1 MEVLLMAILALMVY
15 VAIKVGKSS
24 NVLIRI
30 AGYSDRRL
38 KGKFIQTEIYISEIR
53 SASPLC
59 IRREVNSS
67 GLTETLIIDA
77 LAEFDSLGGHKFL
90 IGEKFEIRCCESFND
105 GDRENV
111 LASLINRQD
120 FALQGHL
127 NCSEK
132 SFSFIINQLS
142 AGKPL
147 LFRIYGRLVGSVP
160 NGVQVDSDSYEIL
173 DDHQISGTEYFCEQY
188 EAYWVKLGEAEKEKM
203 KYFDEK
209 FRLRRLMPTGSGN

>member
-1 MEVLLMAILALMVY
+1 MDVLLIAILALMVY
-15 VAIKVGKSS
+15 MAIKVAKIS

-38 KGKFIQTEIYISEIR
+38 KGKFIQTDIYIPEIR

-59 IRREVNSS
+59 IRREVTSS

-90 IGEKFEIRCCESFND
+90 IGKEFEIRCCESFND

-111 LASLINRQD
+111 VASLINRQD

-142 AGKPL
+142 TGKPL
-147 LFRIYGRLVGSVP
+147 LLRIYGRLLGSVL
-160 NGVQVDSDSYEIL
+160 NGVQVGSDSYEIL
-173 DDHQISGTEYFCEQY
+173 DDHQISGPDYFCERY
-188 EAYWVKLGEAEKEKM
+188 EAYWAKLGEAEKEKM
-203 KYFDEK
+203 KCFDEE
-209 FRLRRLMPTGSGN
+209 FRLRRLMPTG